1 MRVDVIRARNFKS
14 LYEETEIDF
23 RDMNGLWKLS
33 GKVGAGKTTLGELI
47 LFSLYG
53 SIKDKNVPDL
63 VSWGAKECNV
73 VVELE
78 SRGFNIKIDRTIR
91 RKGAGKLIIWVN
103 GEELDYTN
111 KRSAQSILEED
122 YYDCSRTAI
131 ESLCIISFN
140 NFKSIAQFSAG
151 SKDTKRFVDDVFGFE
166 VVNNYID
173 ICKCIVAE
181 NNQEHKDLKTKLKG
195 LENQKIKYERLL
207 EDSETGVDEDEA
219 KLIQDK
225 KILEEECNSYKS
237 KFEKHKEVLF
247 NETSSYKTQLNESK
261 TRGSIL
267 KKNLSDIENG
277 VCPTCKATVDVS
289 LIDNVRRLLIAERDN
304 YKSIETNYNI
314 KLKEYNDFVVS
325 FNNTASDYVSR
336 ITSIIKK
343 IDHIRVQKKTN
354 IENYKNL
361 LDDVE
366 VEIDDVNDD
375 INSSEVLCAEWEDVY
390 NTFANELRPTLLSH
404 YIPLLNSNIEYYI
417 QQLQQPYTIT
427 FNPLFECTLGINGV
441 DGVSMSS
448 LSTGQLKSV
457 NTAIIFGILK
467 TLLSSINFN
476 ISFLDELFSNMHDDL
491 REVTCLMLKD
501 NIPMQVMFIITHAH
515 INDELFDGELE
526 AKNKAVNMNG
536 VFVQG
541 TQYLLK

>member
-225 KILEEECNSYKS
+225 EILEEECNSYKS